1 MSNEF
6 SFLGYSKEVI
16 DEMVRYHLGELIF
29 SAFVG
34 AAVYGSH
41 RYTAWRVL
49 HSGNLGGPSAV
60 IQTTLY
66 DPAYRKNG
74 KGQLEMLI
82 NPETGNVFRDQKI
95 RTETGQINLGA
106 IFDKKISGDLVK
118 YFNKAAKLAS
128 NDSPIVYL
136 HLDDVLP
143 KKDAKNIHEMIR
155 NAMQNYISG
164 SYRKTE
170 MFLSGDLKPNE
181 LRETK
186 KVLPVLVREDGAI
199 GWQLRILLLNLNDEG
214 CIDLPDPRDVRY
226 LMRDGSYEPG
236 TKSVEIDRFK
246 TMTRIQKALNNPE
259 TKAALSEYAVEIP
272 TGRVLTLVAPPLA
285 SPTPAAAL

>member
-6 SFLGYSKEVI
+6 TLLGYGKEVI
-16 DEMVRYHLGELIF
+16 DEMVKYHLGELIF

-34 AAVYGSH
+34 AAFYVSH
-41 RYTAWRVL
+41 RYSAWRIL

-128 NDSPIVYL
+128 NDSQIVYL
-136 HLDDVLP
+136 HLDKVLP
-143 KKDAKNIHEMIR
+143 KRDAKNIHEMIR

-170 MFLSGDLKPNE
+170 MFLSGDLQPNQ

-214 CIDLPDPRDVRY
+214 GIDLPDPRDVRY
-226 LMRDGSYEPG
+226 LMPDGSYETG
-236 TKSVEIDRFK
+236 TRSVEIDRFK
-246 TMTRIQKALNNPE
+246 TMTFIQKALSNPE
-259 TKAALSEYAVEIP
+259 TKAALSEYAIEIP
-272 TGRVLTLVAPPLA
+272 TGRILTLAMPSPVAAMPV
-285 SPTPAAAL
+285 AAL